1 MFPYICAVRY
11 YDELEDNHPVIT
23 NHVLVMGK
31 NISDALA
38 HVADYF
44 GEDNIAEITITPIG
58 DGCDNVLDLS
68 EEMYKEFHG
77 ETV

>member
-11 YDELEDNHPVIT
+11 YDELDDKHPVIT
-23 NHVLVMGK
+23 SHVLVMGE
-31 NISDALA
+31 NISDAMG
-38 HVADYF
+38 HVANYF

-77 ETV
+77 ETI